1 MKLIALD
8 MDGTTVNS
16 INEVNREN
24 ILAIKK
30 AQSMGHIVMVL
41 SGRSP
46 ESIHALLQKYDLDCP
61 IGASNGTAVYAD
73 GKLLEL
79 TSLNPDQVRSV
90 ALSLDNERIPYK
102 VYTNMGV
109 YMPKDWKKRLDEVLD
124 SGLIPD
130 EHYENENFER
140 MTRNPVESELAL
152 SFNHIEELLNKEG
165 LEIQKFFALI
175 LVPEQKHRLI
185 SNIESVKDGY
195 ISTSSPF
202 NIEVMHMDGN
212 KGNGLKVMAD
222 YFDIPLEDTVA
233 IGDEN
238 NDIPMFETAG
248 LSIAMGNAKEHIKEM
263 CDLVTLTNDENG
275 VAYAIEHYIL
285 KETEKN
291 DRKYMMTNV

>member
-8 MDGTTVNS
+8 MDGTTVNT

-30 AQSMGHIVMVL
+30 AQALGHIVMVL

-79 TSLNPDQVRSV
+79 TSLKTDQIRSV
-90 ALSLDNERIPYK
+90 VSNLDKEFIPYK
-102 VYTNMGV
+102 VYTNQGV
-109 YMPKDWKKRLDEVLD
+109 HMPKDWKKRLDAVLSSD
-124 SGLIPD
+124 LIP
-130 EHYENENFER
+130 EEFYGNENFDR
-140 MTRNPVESELAL
+140 MTRNPMESELAL
-152 SFNHIEELLNKEG
+152 SYNDIEELLGKDG
-165 LEIQKFFALI
+165 LEIQKIFALTLI
-175 LVPEQKHRLI
+175 PEQKNRLVTHL
-185 SNIESVKDGY
+185 ESVKDGY

-202 NIEVMHMDGN
+202 NLEMMHIDGN

-222 YFDIPLEDTVA
+222 YYNISLENTVA

-238 NDIPMFETAG
+238 NDIPMFKTAG

-275 VAYAIEHYIL
+275 VAYAIENYIL
-285 KETEKN
+285 KESMIDEK
-291 DRKYMMTNV
+291 KYMQINK